1 MTHFN
6 NFKFRANLIKIILLL
21 TLLVLGISFSGCSS
35 GSSTNNAATP
45 GSLQLN
51 FNAATYAITLNSTR
65 DLTLTYTGGST
76 EDILINFTSS
86 NTSVATVAQNN
97 CVLSRANPS
106 CTIKVTGD
114 SIGNATIIATTNTSS
129 ATVSTSTQV
138 NVTSTIIP
146 GTLAFVPIVNTV
158 TQNSSRT
165 TKLTLVDSS
174 GVNNLLVNLTSSNQS
189 ALTLNTTACTLST
202 ANPSCIITISGLQ
215 SGLATIIAAANG
227 YTSLVNQVA
236 IVSAP
241 IPGFLIFSGNDNIT
255 VGNNAVE
262 TLTLDGSSA
271 INNVL
276 VTFSTNN
283 NYVTISPTTCTLS
296 STQTTCSIRGC

>member
-1 MTHFN
+1 
-6 NFKFRANLIKIILLL
+6 
-21 TLLVLGISFSGCSS
+21 
-35 GSSTNNAATP
+35 
-45 GSLQLN
+45 
-51 FNAATYAITLNSTR
+51 
-65 DLTLTYTGGST
+65 
-76 EDILINFTSS
+76 
-86 NTSVATVAQNN
+86 
-97 CVLSRANPS
+97 
-106 CTIKVTGD
+106 
-114 SIGNATIIATTNTSS
+114 
-129 ATVSTSTQV
+129 
-138 NVTSTIIP
+138 
-146 GTLAFVPIVNTV
+146 VPIVNTV